1 MKTLHHATG
10 AALTA
15 IALAL
20 SGCTYASEE
29 SASPEGN
36 SSDTEPSSNA
46 EIIESIKKDPSIA
59 AIVPDDIKKSGT
71 LRNGVAANYAP
82 AELIDT
88 DGSTVIG
95 YDIDYITAVGKL
107 MGLKVT
113 TTNAAFP
120 SLIPALGSKYDVS
133 VSAFTITL
141 EREKQVT
148 MASYF
153 KAGFSMAVP
162 KGNPKKI
169 SPDDLC
175 GHTVAVQTGTAQETA
190 AQHKSKQ
197 CVKAGRKPIDLLSY
211 ASQSDATTNVTGGKA
226 DVLYAD
232 SVITG
237 YAIKQTSKLEALG
250 GITDAAKFGVITAKN
265 DGGLSKAIQVATQKL
280 IDDGTMKKLL
290 AAWGTQ
296 DGLIKTSQVNP
307 ES

>member
-10 AALTA
+10 AALTV

-29 SASPEGN
+29 SASSEGN
-36 SSDTEPSSNA
+36 SSGTEPSSNA

-59 AIVPDDIKKSGT
+59 AMVPDDIKKSGT
-71 LRNGVAANYAP
+71 LRNGVATNYAP
-82 AELIDT
+82 TEFIDT

-95 YDIDYITAVGKL
+95 YITAVSKL
-107 MGLKVT
+107 MGLKVA

-250 GITDAAKFGVITAKN
+250 GITDAAKFGVVTAKN
-265 DGGLSKAIQVATQKL
+265 DGGLSKAIQVANQKL

-296 DGLIKTSQVNP
+296 EGLIKTSQVNP

>member
-211 ASQSDATTNVTGGKA
+211 ATTNVTGGKA

-237 YAIKQTSKLEALG
+237 YAIKQTSK
-250 GITDAAKFGVITAKN
+250 FGVVTAKN

>member
-10 AALTA
+10 AALTV

-29 SASPEGN
+29 SASSEGN
-36 SSDTEPSSNA
+36 SSGTEPSSNA

-59 AIVPDDIKKSGT
+59 AMVPDDIKKSGT
-71 LRNGVAANYAP
+71 LRNGVATNYAP
-82 AELIDT
+82 TEFIDT

-95 YDIDYITAVGKL
+95 YITAVSKL
-107 MGLKVT
+107 MGLKVA

-175 GHTVAVQTGTAQETA
+175 GHTVAIQTGTAQETA

-197 CVKAGRKPIDLLSY
+197 CVKAGHKPIDLLSY

-237 YAIKQTSKLEALG
+237 YAIKQTSKLVALG
-250 GITDAAKFGVITAKN
+250 GITAKN